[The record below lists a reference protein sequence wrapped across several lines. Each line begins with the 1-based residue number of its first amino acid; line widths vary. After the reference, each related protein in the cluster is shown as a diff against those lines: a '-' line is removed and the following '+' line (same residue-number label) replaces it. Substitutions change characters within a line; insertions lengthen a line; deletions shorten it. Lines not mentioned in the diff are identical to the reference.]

1 MLQQHRFSRI
11 SGELLKDHE
20 QELLRTILS
29 LLLDD
34 AEPDDWTTL
43 LFWRAPI
50 ASYGRRLSFD
60 LRRSPA
66 LLMLRDEVLRWVT
79 EQNRPLVLDTGVGIL
94 GRTETALAEA
104 GLCSAAIFPLAHQ
117 GSPIGAL
124 LLGRRRGPSPFAF
137 LDVALVTLFGTLVN
151 GIFDSLELFPQR
163 PVRQHTLV
171 LNQSREDSPPPKRA
185 GSVHPP
191 GLPSAAPPDEHGFI
205 YGINRMQHPV
215 FSKNQSGPVGRQ
227 FVP

>member
-20 QELLRTILS
+20 EELLRTILS

-34 AEPDDWTTL
+34 ADPDDWTTL
-43 LFWRAPI
+43 LFWRASI

-60 LRRSPA
+60 LRSSPA
-66 LLMLRDEVLRWVT
+66 LLMLRDEVLRRVT

-94 GRTETALAEA
+94 
-104 GLCSAAIFPLAHQ
+104 
-117 GSPIGAL
+117 
-124 LLGRRRGPSPFAF
+124 
-137 LDVALVTLFGTLVN
+137 
-151 GIFDSLELFPQR
+151 
-163 PVRQHTLV
+163 TLV
-171 LNQSREDSPPPKRA
+171 LNQSREDSPPPRRT

-205 YGINRMQHPV
+205 CGNRRPLL
-215 FSKNQSGPVGRQ
+215 SKNQSGAGW
-227 FVP
+227 